1 MASDTLNGRRSTFE
15 KIEEISRV
23 LLEKGTIGRF
33 VDKGVDSGVVAR
45 LVERLQQAIVSYQ
58 VSGDYTPVLGP
69 IDQEGQISQQQA
81 IYRQIA
87 HLTVRLLRSV
97 VGTGTDP
104 SRKSSFDT
112 LLRLQ
117 EVVYHSGV
125 VAALAHG

>member
-1 MASDTLNGRRSTFE
+1 M
-15 KIEEISRV
+15 

-97 VGTGTDP
+97 VGTGTDT

-117 EVVYHSGV
+117 EVVYHSEV
-125 VAALAHG
+125 VTALAHG